1 MYENLYL
8 ALAKHYKETRETR
21 GMVGLKAG
29 ITESRLSRIVHG
41 WLVPTATPKERTALA
56 RVLGVDEAYL
66 FADGQEQPAAAT
78 AIAKG

>member
-29 ITESRLSRIVHG
+29 ITESKLSRIVHG
-41 WLVPTATPKERTALA
+41 WLVPTAKERKALA
-56 RVLGVDEAYL
+56 RVLGQDEAYL
-66 FADGQEQPAAAT
+66 FAQEQPAAAT
-78 AIAKG
+78 AAMK

>member
-1 MYENLYL
+1 MLENLHL
-8 ALAKHYKETRETR
+8 ALLKKREKSGLMQKFIAKQANLSEH
-21 GMVGLKAG
+21 
-29 ITESRLSRIVHG
+29 RLSSIVYG
-41 WLVPTATPKERTALA
+41 RLTATPKERTALA